1 LYYIKIIINFIFYNN
16 FKLLKKYINMP
27 KKVEKISKKK
37 FKEKVI
43 RGVAHIQST
52 FNNTIVTI
60 TNPKGNVLAWAS
72 SGTSGFKG
80 ARKKTPLAA
89 KQAAENVAQIC
100 VGQGM
105 KELIVRIKGA
115 GVGREAALR
124 GLRDA
129 GLTITVIRDI
139 TPIPHNGCRPP
150 KKRRI

>member
-1 LYYIKIIINFIFYNN
+1 
-16 FKLLKKYINMP
+16 MP

-43 RGVAHIQST
+43 QGVAHIQST

-100 VGQGM
+100 VSQGM

-129 GLTITVIRDI
+129 GLTITIIRDI